1 MVILLVPDNVYHLID
16 RIIIEAQ
23 LGCPYI
29 LRHIDR
35 CPVGTQEQLF
45 VQSFAPQI
53 GPNRTV
59 FAAIEDAFL
68 QSFQDFGLAHQ
79 IGLRFVVNLV
89 ERHAHHLVSLVE
101 TGIHPVVH
109 LLPEGA
115 DFRIA
120 GLPFAEHLAGFLHQG
135 RGSLGFFLRHALGF
149 EGCGLFF
156 QLIAEEDVE
165 VANQMV
171 ALLAR
176 RFRCRAIAP
185 LLPGEH
191 RLANMDAT
199 VVHDI
204 GLDYLVAIGLQNP
217 CQAISQQIIADV
229 PQVERLVGVRRRV
242 FHHVEGRIG
251 RRRTDTEARL
261 ALNLVQQLYP
271 ATAGHRQVQ
280 KALDYVELRHR
291 RLVFHQI
298 FADFLRRLLRTLLR
312 GAEERENHQR
322 EVPFKLFLRL
332 LQLHLLRFH
341 LGAVQFFDAGHHST
355 GNFLFNRHIVFF
367 C

>member
-1 MVILLVPDNVYHLID
+1 
-16 RIIIEAQ
+16 
-23 LGCPYI
+23 
-29 LRHIDR
+29 
-35 CPVGTQEQLF
+35 
-45 VQSFAPQI
+45 
-53 GPNRTV
+53 
-59 FAAIEDAFL
+59 
-68 QSFQDFGLAHQ
+68 
-79 IGLRFVVNLV
+79 
-89 ERHAHHLVSLVE
+89 
-101 TGIHPVVH
+101 
-109 LLPEGA
+109 
-115 DFRIA
+115 
-120 GLPFAEHLAGFLHQG
+120 
-135 RGSLGFFLRHALGF
+135 
-149 EGCGLFF
+149 
-156 QLIAEEDVE
+156 
-165 VANQMV
+165 MV

-176 RFRCRAIAP
+176 RFRCRAVTP

-191 RLANMDAT
+191 RLTNMDAT

-204 GLDYLVAIGLQNP
+204 GLDYLVAVGLQNP
-217 CQAISQQIIADV
+217 CQAISQQIVADV

-332 LQLHLLRFH
+332 LQLYLLRFH
-341 LGAVQFFDAGHHST
+341 LSAVQFVDAGHHST